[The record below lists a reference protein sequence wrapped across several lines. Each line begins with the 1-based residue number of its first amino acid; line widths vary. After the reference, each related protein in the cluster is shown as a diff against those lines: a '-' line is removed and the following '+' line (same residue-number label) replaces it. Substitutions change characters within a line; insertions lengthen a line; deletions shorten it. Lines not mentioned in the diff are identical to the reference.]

1 MKTNLILLVSC
12 IAVVFV
18 SLVDSN
24 SYDVKELKCQICTR
38 VIEEI
43 RKNISQV
50 DSKRTI
56 SIGGFRIDDEGN
68 YLQKSTLYY
77 RSEVYLTELMENI
90 CNKMDDY
97 VRATFKETGKLTVI
111 PLIAEDGKMNPI
123 MSEVDVVQDSDLN
136 KSLKYYCE
144 DILHEHDDEFVQ
156 EFSKEEE
163 NAIVN
168 ICARAAAFC
177 DEDSIPPPT
186 PKVVDE
192 L

>member
-1 MKTNLILLVSC
+1 MKNQLILIISS
-12 IAVVFV
+12 IAVLSFV
-18 SLVDSN
+18 QSS
-24 SYDVKELKCQICTR
+24 SYDVKDLKCQICTR

-50 DSKRTI
+50 DTKRTI
-56 SIGGFRIDDEGN
+56 SIGGFRLDDEGN
-68 YLQKSTLYY
+68 YSAKSTLYY
-77 RSEVYLTELMENI
+77 RSEVYLTELMEGI

-97 VRATFKETGKLTVI
+97 VRATVKETGKLTVI
-111 PLIAEDGKMNPI
+111 PLISADGQMNPI

-144 DILHEHDDEFVQ
+144 DILHEHDDEFIQ
-156 EFSKEEE
+156 EFTREEE
-163 NAIVN
+163 NAVLN

-177 DEDSIPPPT
+177 DEESITET